1 MAKLFQRQTALV
13 VTQTGV
19 TRQMRYTGSIT
30 AVFTF
35 KGDTPFIPQSAR
47 KIQEINLPG
56 QT

>member
-19 TRQMRYTGSIT
+19 TRQLRYT

-35 KGDTPFIPQSAR
+35 KGDTPFIPQSTR